1 MHIPDEDNQFSGSN
15 IPNGHYEQIDQLT
28 WDIQAMIHR
37 YKKEWDLPL
46 ESIVGVL
53 EFVKTEITAGDYDIF
68 LDAGDDDPSVG

>member
-1 MHIPDEDNQFSGSN
+1 MYNNNDDSSFPGDSN

-68 LDAGDDDPSVG
+68 LDAGDDASSL